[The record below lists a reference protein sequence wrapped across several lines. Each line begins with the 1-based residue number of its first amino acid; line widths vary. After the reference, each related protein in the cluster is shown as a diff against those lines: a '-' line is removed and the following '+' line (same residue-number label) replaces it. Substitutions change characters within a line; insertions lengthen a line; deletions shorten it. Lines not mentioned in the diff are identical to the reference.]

1 MAHSGLLKVRG
12 ISGAAVGLIIAL
24 VLGLALAGSMIGAPE
39 AGAAKLTACVNKKTG
54 AMRLV
59 SGKKAKKKCPK
70 GWRKVTWE
78 KDKGRNGLQVVSA
91 DGKVVGILVGMSPIG
106 TGVNA
111 YTVLRNGGIYSF
123 LGGGQLY
130 PTSAMGSLPE
140 FKTADCSGPAYIG
153 LDGAVPAGTLDFY
166 KGLFGGPFRLI
177 FRTLSPLGLGPAS
190 SWKFQ
195 GVTEDVLVDIPL
207 YELQSDGTCDPSD
220 PTFTGTLFQFDSE
233 AAPPDFKGP
242 LKIR

>member
-1 MAHSGLLKVRG
+1 MAV
-12 ISGAAVGLIIAL
+12 AIIGAL
-24 VLGLALAGSMIGAPE
+24 VIGLALAGSMAAAPD
-39 AGAAKLTACVNKKTG
+39 ATAAKLTACVNKKTG

-70 GWRKVTWE
+70 GWRKVTWQ
-78 KDKGRNGLQVVSA
+78 KDKGRTGLQVVAA

-111 YTVLRNGGIYSF
+111 FTILRNGGIYTY

-140 FKTADCSGPAYIG
+140 FKTADCSGPAYVG
-153 LDGAVPAGTLDFY
+153 LDGAVPAVTLDFY
-166 KGLFGGPFRLI
+166 RGLFGGPFRLV
-177 FRTLSPLGLGPAS
+177 FRTFSPLGLGPAS
-190 SWKFQ
+190 TWKFQ
-195 GVTEDVLVDIPL
+195 GATEDVLVGIPL

-220 PTFTGTLFQFDSE
+220 PAFTGTLFQFDSQP
-233 AAPPDFKGP
+233 APPDFAGP
-242 LKIR
+242 LRIR